1 MNDTPPKGPPADAT
15 IPILMEPVPGDAP
28 GTVPD
33 GSPRPLRREDQQSL
47 FSDIPPAPPEPPRRP
62 RTPAP
67 SQADRLR
74 AAREMLRARA
84 PAIVEEVAAAHQKQ
98 LADVLRERLRRE
110 LSSLLDD
117 LAGDPAEPDDRR

>member
-1 MNDTPPKGPPADAT
+1 MNDSRLPDHAA
-15 IPILMEPVPGDAP
+15 IPILMEPVEGAAAP
-28 GTVPD
+28 GAH
-33 GSPRPLRREDQQSL
+33 GRALGREDQQPL
-47 FSDIPPAPPEPPRRP
+47 FDDIPPAAAPERR
-62 RTPAP
+62 RAPAP

-110 LSSLLDD
+110 LNDLLDD
-117 LAGDPAEPDDRR
+117 LAGPLSPP